1 MEDDDGNPYRHN
13 GGEDQVALV
22 NSVLWRMKDI
32 YLTYKETGEV
42 HEDDLFGFGLEEQWV
57 DGIEESRGMI
67 YQSYD
72 KFLQYVN
79 DAVNKAGK
87 FKGQSD
93 SLEVDLDL
101 NIMKKLFDDFKTA
114 ASKKLKGQGIKERKN
129 AMEDESIAEN
139 SRMMSSKQMLAK
151 LSKEMQGTHTG
162 ASDPNSDWS
171 KYVLSHKRF
180 TLKDIQVDKIP
191 TAVKSDGMSQANI
204 EKYKKADATK
214 FPPVVIGK
222 NGYLLDGNHRLQ
234 AYKYQGIKRI
244 KAYIGESLVEGM
256 MIG

>member
-1 MEDDDGNPYRHN
+1 MKNKGQGIKELDTKQMDDDDGNPYRHN

-32 YLTYKETGEV
+32 YRSYKETGEV
-42 HEDDLFGFGLEEQWV
+42 HEDDLFGFGEEEQWV

-72 KFLQYVN
+72 KFLQYVD

-114 ASKKLKGQGIKERKN
+114 ASKKLKGQGIKEGQVMSFEQMDKIYSGLKN
-129 AMEDESIAEN
+129 AIAV
-139 SRMMSSKQMLAK
+139 SY
-151 LSKEMQGTHTG
+151 TH
-162 ASDPNSDWS
+162 
-171 KYVLSHKRF
+171 L
-180 TLKDIQVDKIP
+180 TLP
-191 TAVKSDGMSQANI
+191 TILRV
-204 EKYKKADATK
+204 
-214 FPPVVIGK
+214 
-222 NGYLLDGNHRLQ
+222 
-234 AYKYQGIKRI
+234 
-244 KAYIGESLVEGM
+244 
-256 MIG
+256 